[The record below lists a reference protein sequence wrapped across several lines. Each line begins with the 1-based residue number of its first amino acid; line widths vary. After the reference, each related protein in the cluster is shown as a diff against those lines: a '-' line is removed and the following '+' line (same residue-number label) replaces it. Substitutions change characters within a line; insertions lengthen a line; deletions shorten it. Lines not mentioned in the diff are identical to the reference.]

1 MHRLLFAVLNRLFTV
16 TTLSGVALMR
26 LISTVTLFFLLALP
40 LTKSASAER
49 LTGSLDIYFIDVEGG
64 AATLLVTPEGESI
77 LIDSGNPGLNDRDPK
92 RIARVAIEEAQLK
105 HIDHYVTT
113 HWHRDHY
120 GGILTRTN
128 FIPVKHYW
136 DRGIPEKLEEDADFQ
151 ERLALYLKVSNGQ
164 SKTLVPGDVLPLR
177 ASSDPTIPSVIIR
190 VMVSNESFIPSGTK
204 NKTNRFCEKHQ
215 AKQPDPSD
223 NAKSLGVLLSFGDFD
238 FLCLGDLTW
247 NVEHDLVCPENRIG
261 EVDLYMVTHHGLSNS
276 NNPVL
281 VHAVKP
287 TVAVACNGP
296 HKGAHPEVINT
307 LRSSDQLEAIYQLH
321 LNLDATIAQN
331 TDKKFIANLMDP
343 CTARYIVTRVHKSSE
358 HYSLQIE
365 NSSSSRRF
373 ESK

>member
-1 MHRLLFAVLNRLFTV
+1 MTEQPHIRIFDTTMRDGEQSPGASMTLREKLDLAELLSDMKVDVIEAGFPAASMGDFDCVCQIAEQTQSDTFVCGLARSTEGDIARCAEAVRGAANPRIHTFIATSPLHMEHKLKMGENAVLEAIGRSV
-16 TTLSGVALMR
+16 TQARNAVGDVEW
-26 LISTVTLFFLLALP
+26 
-40 LTKSASAER
+40 SAE
-49 LTGSLDIYFIDVEGG
+49 D
-64 AATLLVTPEGESI
+64 ATRS
-77 LIDSGNPGLNDRDPK
+77 
-92 RIARVAIEEAQLK
+92 
-105 HIDHYVTT
+105 
-113 HWHRDHY
+113 
-120 GGILTRTN
+120 
-128 FIPVKHYW
+128 
-136 DRGIPEKLEEDADFQ
+136 
-151 ERLALYLKVSNGQ
+151 
-164 SKTLVPGDVLPLR
+164 
-177 ASSDPTIPSVIIR
+177 
-190 VMVSNESFIPSGTK
+190 
-204 NKTNRFCEKHQ
+204 
-215 AKQPDPSD
+215 
-223 NAKSLGVLLSFGDFD
+223 DFD

-307 LRSSDQLEAIYQLH
+307 LRSSDPLEAIYQLH

-343 CTARYIVTRVHKSSE
+343 CNARYIVTRVHKSSE